1 MSEEFNLQL
10 DDDEEECPPA
20 GAARGWRE
28 GLPPRPG
35 GIDPPGTNTAELS
48 AFADE
53 VTRTRDRIVILGR
66 RGAGKTVFLARL
78 YQELWRRTEGLQA
91 RALDG
96 NAHQRFMECIE
107 AMGNGHW
114 PEATLAQRWA
124 DLELRYGSRI
134 WTLRVLDYP
143 GEVFRRAFVEGAE
156 DEAADMLRSHVDA
169 AAAVLVLIDPVAA
182 RSGSLE
188 ASVDAEFGMSAAL
201 RRVHERAGDHAV
213 PVAVVLT
220 KCDVALPHINEAG
233 GARQYLESHL
243 PGLVRDGGVF
253 RVFASSAVRAQADA
267 LGTLRPVPE
276 KDALGIVQPLQW
288 CLKCLARE
296 SGGEAL

>member
-1 MSEEFNLQL
+1 MSEEFNLRL
-10 DDDEEECPPA
+10 DEGDEEWPPPGAAEGSPA
-20 GAARGWRE
+20 GAQ
-28 GLPPRPG
+28 GL
-35 GIDPPGTNTAELS
+35 DAAHLND
-48 AFADE
+48 DE
-53 VTRTRDRIVILGR
+53 AQRRDRIVILGR
-66 RGAGKTVFLARL
+66 RGAGKTVYLARL

-107 AMGNGHW
+107 AMGNGRW

-288 CLKCLARE
+288 CLKCLARDP
-296 SGGEAL
+296 GGEAL